1 MLHEDRELF
10 HEKVDE
16 TLRRHYRA
24 IKALTER
31 GTYFFDYGNSFMKA
45 MYDAGIKEISEN
57 GYDDKDGFIWPS
69 YVEDIM
75 GPVLFDY
82 GYGPFPL
89 GMPFRKAGRPGRYRS
104 GGHGL
109 YRPESPGSGQR

>member
-45 MYDAGIKEISEN
+45 MYDAGIKEISKT
-57 GYDDKDGFIWPS
+57 DMMIRTAS
-69 YVEDIM
+69 Y
-75 GPVLFDY
+75 
-82 GYGPFPL
+82 
-89 GMPFRKAGRPGRYRS
+89 
-104 GGHGL
+104 GL
-109 YRPESPGSGQR
+109 HM